1 MISITL
7 SLITH
12 NNKERIFASFPLNK
26 TVNAIFKTF
35 PGSRWSATHR
45 QWHLPVDKSLLKEL
59 EILLNG
65 IAKLDSNLLRQ
76 QLLERKNKSQS
87 ALVTSKTIYHLLSDE
102 NKQALDI
109 YIKTLYLKAYSANTI
124 KTYRN
129 EFTVLLRILGSHP
142 VQHLEQDHIK
152 SYLLFLITRLRYS
165 EMHAHTAI
173 NAIKFYFE
181 QVLKQPKRVYEIP
194 RPKKPLTLPKVHA
207 TESVQQMIVETE
219 NIKHRCMLMLAYSA
233 GLRVSEIVQLQ
244 LTDIDSKR
252 MTITIKLAKGKKDR
266 QVPLSKILL
275 HQLRLYYKIYA
286 PHRYLFEGQDGARY
300 SIRSAQEVF
309 QQAKKRAGVKGKGG
323 IHSLRHSYATHLLE
337 SGTDI
342 RLIQELLGHNS
353 IKTTVRYTHVSIKNL
368 SNITS
373 PLDKLTLNLPG
384 TQGST
389 TQQTGSPNNNNSNTE
404 RNLKINENAKPG
416 TQSPTHPK

>member
-1 MISITL
+1 MITIKL
-7 SLITH
+7 SLLIH
-12 NNKERIFASFPLNK
+12 HNKERIFASFPMDAE
-26 TVNAIFKTF
+26 VNTIFKKF
-35 PGSRWSATHR
+35 PGARWSATHR
-45 QWHLPVDKSLLKEL
+45 QWHLPVDKQLIKEL
-59 EILLNG
+59 EALIKG
-65 IAKLDSNLLRQ
+65 IARLDTKMLKQHLQ
-76 QLLERKNKSQS
+76 ERNNKHQS
-87 ALVTSKTIYHLLSDE
+87 ALVTCKAIYHLLSEE
-102 NKQALDI
+102 NKQELDI

-129 EFTVLLRILGSHP
+129 EFTVLLRILGTHS
-142 VQHLEQDHIK
+142 VKMLEQGHIK
-152 SYLLFLITRLRYS
+152 SYLLFLLTRLNYS

-181 QVLKQPKRVYEIP
+181 QVLNQPRRVYEIP

-207 TESVQQMIVETE
+207 TETVQQMIIETE

-244 LTDIDSKR
+244 LSDIDSKR

-275 HQLRLYYKIYA
+275 QQLRVYFKIYM
-286 PHRYLFEGQDGARY
+286 PHIYLFEGQDGGKY

-309 QQAKKRAGVKGKGG
+309 QQAKKRAGIKGKGG

-368 SNITS
+368 TNIMS
-373 PLDKLTLNLPG
+373 PLDKLTLHLPDK
-384 TQGST
+384 T
-389 TQQTGSPNNNNSNTE
+389 
-404 RNLKINENAKPG
+404 
-416 TQSPTHPK
+416 

>member
-1 MISITL
+1 MDA
-7 SLITH
+7 
-12 NNKERIFASFPLNK
+12 E
-26 TVNAIFKTF
+26 VNTIFKKF
-35 PGSRWSATHR
+35 PGARWSATHR
-45 QWHLPVDKSLLKEL
+45 QWHLPVDKQLIKEL
-59 EILLNG
+59 EALIKG
-65 IAKLDSNLLRQ
+65 IARLDTKMLKQHLQESN
-76 QLLERKNKSQS
+76 NKHQS
-87 ALVTSKTIYHLLSDE
+87 ALVTCKAIYHLLSEE
-102 NKQALDI
+102 NKQELDI

-129 EFTVLLRILGSHP
+129 EFTVLLRILGTHS
-142 VQHLEQDHIK
+142 VKMLEQGHIK
-152 SYLLFLITRLRYS
+152 SYLLFLLTRLNYS

-181 QVLKQPKRVYEIP
+181 QVLNQPRRVYEIP

-207 TESVQQMIVETE
+207 TETVQQMIIETE

-244 LTDIDSKR
+244 LSDIDSKR

-275 HQLRLYYKIYA
+275 QQLRVYFKIYM
-286 PHRYLFEGQDGARY
+286 PHIYLFEGQDGGKY

-309 QQAKKRAGVKGKGG
+309 QQAKKRAGIKGKGG

-368 SNITS
+368 TNIMS
-373 PLDKLTLNLPG
+373 PLDKLTLHLPDK
-384 TQGST
+384 T
-389 TQQTGSPNNNNSNTE
+389 
-404 RNLKINENAKPG
+404 
-416 TQSPTHPK
+416 